1 MVALSKSLED
11 FGMITLYHAPRSRSS
26 RIIWL
31 LEELEAPYQIK
42 QVTIRRG
49 DGTGALDPTNPHP
62 HGKVPAIVDN
72 GSLIFES
79 AAIAAYLTD
88 AFPKNRL
95 GPLVGDPSRG
105 QYLSL
110 LAYYTG
116 VAEPAFV
123 SKFMNLTP
131 PRGTAGWVVV
141 DEVMAFITKL
151 LESGPY
157 LIGNQFSA
165 ADILFGSTFGLFL
178 GQPLLPTTPL
188 LEAYVKRC
196 VERPAYEV
204 AASKDG

>member
-1 MVALSKSLED
+1 MS
-11 FGMITLYHAPRSRSS
+11 MITLYHAPRSRSS

-31 LEELEAPYQIK
+31 LEELQAPYQIK

-49 DGTGALDPTNPHP
+49 DGTGAIDPTNPHP
-62 HGKVPAIVDN
+62 HGKVPAISHN

-95 GPLVGDPSRG
+95 GPVLGDPSRG
-105 QYLSL
+105 QYLTL

-123 SKFMNLTP
+123 SKYMNVAP
-131 PRGTAGWVVV
+131 PRGTAGWVAV
-141 DEVMAFITKL
+141 DEAMAFIMRL

-157 LIGNQFSA
+157 LVGNEFSA
-165 ADILFGSTFGLFL
+165 ADILFGSTFALFL

-196 VERPAYEV
+196 VERPAYKV